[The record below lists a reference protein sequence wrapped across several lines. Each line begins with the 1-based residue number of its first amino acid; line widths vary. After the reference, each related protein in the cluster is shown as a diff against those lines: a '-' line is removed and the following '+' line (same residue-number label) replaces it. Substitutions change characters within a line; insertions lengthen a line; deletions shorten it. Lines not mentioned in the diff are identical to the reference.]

1 MNFNRINPR
10 RVIIFHDFS
19 IATLAWLLS
28 WWLRFN
34 LDFPYFNWQMSLYL
48 LPVVLLVQG
57 LVYRRFKLHKGLWRF
72 ASLSDLWSI
81 IRASIIGALLLTLIF
96 SLWFRLEGVPRSIL
110 IIYPVLLIFLLGG
123 ARLTYRMFKEHSMN
137 LNRSSFKKKV
147 LLAGA
152 GTAGEIL
159 VREILR
165 DGNYQPVGF
174 VDDDEK
180 LSGREIHGVRVL
192 GNIQAI
198 PDLCQHYDVDLIVL
212 AIPSASNQQMQTI
225 ISMCEKTQC
234 EIRIL
239 PNISDVV
246 SGKVTVNHLRQVT
259 IEDLLCRENA
269 KLDWDIIRQG
279 ISSRIVMVTGGGGS
293 IGSQLCKQLVE
304 LSPAKLIVLD
314 HSEYNLYRIEQ
325 QLRKN
330 VVDCEFILGNL
341 CDREQIDQ
349 LIQELS
355 PDIIFHAAAYKHVP
369 ILERQPREAVLN
381 NVMGTKHIADA
392 AGENQCE
399 RFVLISTDKAVNPA
413 SILGATKRAAEIYIE
428 TLNNIYE
435 TKYMIVRFG
444 NVLDSEGSVVPLF
457 KEQIK
462 MGGPITVTHPEITR
476 YFMTI
481 PEACQLIMQASSMG
495 KGGEIYVLD
504 MGEPV
509 KIRFLAEQIAR
520 LSGLQPG
527 KDIEIVYTGLR
538 SGEKMYEELFYN
550 SENQKNTDH
559 KKILIASYPMPEEGR
574 VKKKIEKLIQAAN
587 NFDNEEIIIMMK
599 QIVLFQEV
607 EKDNV
612 TAFNKSSSTS

>member
-1 MNFNRINPR
+1 MNLNRINPR
-10 RVIIFHDFS
+10 QVIIVHDFS
-19 IATLAWLLS
+19 IAMLAWLLS

-34 LDFPYFNWQMSLYL
+34 LDFPYFKWQMSLYL
-48 LPVVLLVQG
+48 LPIVFLVQG
-57 LVYRRFKLHKGLWRF
+57 LVYKRFKLHKALWRF
-72 ASLSDLWSI
+72 ASLPDLWSI
-81 IRASIIGALLLTLIF
+81 IRASVTASLSLTLIF
-96 SLWFRLEGVPRSIL
+96 FLWFRLEGVPRSIL

-123 ARLTYRMFKEHSMN
+123 ARLTYRMFKDHSMN
-137 LNRSSFKKKV
+137 LNINSVNKIV
-147 LLAGA
+147 LLVGAGA
-152 GTAGEIL
+152 AGEIL

-165 DGNYQPVGF
+165 GGNYKPVGF

-198 PDLCQHYDVDLIVL
+198 PDLCQHYYVDLIIL
-212 AIPSASNQQMQTI
+212 AVPSVSNQQMQTI

-234 EIRIL
+234 EIRTL
-239 PNISDVV
+239 PNIGDVV
-246 SGKVTVNHLRQVT
+246 SGKVTVNHLRQLM
-259 IEDLLCRENA
+259 IEDLLGREKV
-269 KLDWDIIRQG
+269 KLDWDLIRQG

-293 IGSQLCKQLVE
+293 IGSELCKQLVA

-314 HSEYNLYRIEQ
+314 HSEYNLYRIEH
-325 QLRKN
+325 QLREN
-330 VVDCEFILGNL
+330 AVDCEFILGNL
-341 CDREQIDQ
+341 CDREQINQ
-349 LIQELS
+349 LIEELS

-392 AGENQCE
+392 AGKNQCE

-413 SILGATKRAAEIYIE
+413 NILGATKRVAEIYVK
-428 TLNNIYE
+428 TLNKMHK

-444 NVLDSEGSVVPLF
+444 NVLDSEGSVIPLF

-495 KGGEIYVLD
+495 EGGEIYVLD

-509 KIRFLAEQIAR
+509 KIRFLAEQIVR

-538 SGEKMYEELFYN
+538 PGEKMYEELFYDN
-550 SENQKNTDH
+550 ENQKNTDH
-559 KKILIASYPMPEEGR
+559 KKILIAIYPIAKEGQ
-574 VKKKIEKLIQAAN
+574 VKKKIEQLIQAAK
-587 NFDNEEIIIMMK
+587 NFDNEEIIIVMK
-599 QIVLFQEV
+599 QLVPFHEV
-607 EKDNV
+607 EEDNV
-612 TAFNKSSSTS
+612 IAFKSSSMS